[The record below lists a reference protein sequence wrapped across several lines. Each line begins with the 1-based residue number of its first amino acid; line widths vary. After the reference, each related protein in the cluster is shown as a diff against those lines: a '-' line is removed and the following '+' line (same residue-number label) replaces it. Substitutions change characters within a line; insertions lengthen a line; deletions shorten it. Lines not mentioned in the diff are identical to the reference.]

1 MTAIV
6 ETAPAKINLA
16 LHVRRRREDGYHELE
31 TLFAFCRDGDVVTVA
46 RADRTT
52 LTLSGPFASVLA
64 GESQDDNLVMRAA
77 WGFGARFGVTE
88 EHAITLDKHLPVASG
103 IGGGSA
109 DAAATLRAL
118 ARLYGVAIDHP
129 DLFVLAA
136 ELGADVPACLL
147 GQTARG
153 EGKGDALHPLAPL
166 GERPVLLVNPGVGV
180 STAAVFAGWDG
191 VDRGALGQGD
201 VMTIAAAGRNDL
213 EPPARAIA
221 PQIDAVLALLA
232 QAYGVELARMSGSGA
247 TCFAIFAD
255 TDTRDRAAEAARA
268 QGWWTLPTFLR

>member
-16 LHVRRRREDGYHELE
+16 LHVRRRRDDGYHELE
-31 TLFAFCRDGDVVTVA
+31 TLFAFCRDGDVVTVE
-46 RADRTT
+46 RADSNSLT
-52 LTLSGPFASVLA
+52 LTGPFAGVLA
-64 GESQDDNLVMRAA
+64 GETQDDNLVMRAA
-77 WGFGARFGVTE
+77 RGFCARFGVSE
-88 EHAITLDKHLPVASG
+88 GHAIALDKHLPVASG

-118 ARLYGVAIDHP
+118 ARLHGVATD
-129 DLFVLAA
+129 DYALFALAA

-153 EGKGDALHPLAPL
+153 EGKGDALQPLEPL
-166 GERPVLLVNPGVGV
+166 GGRPVLLVNPGVGV
-180 STAAVFAGWDG
+180 STAAVFGRWDG

-201 VMTIAAAGRNDL
+201 VMTVAKAGRNDL

-232 QAYGVELARMSGSGA
+232 SAPGVELARMSGSGA
-247 TCFAIFAD
+247 TCFAIFDDIGA
-255 TDTRDRAAEAARA
+255 RDAAAERARERE
-268 QGWWTLPTFLR
+268 WWALPTFLR